1 MTTEADALKG
11 KYFRVLDDGFV
22 GFVDYMGN
30 DDAIDQAARVSYGTG
45 TRKVSDRRTLI
56 RYLSRNRHS
65 SPQEMVELK
74 FHIRI
79 PMDAHR
85 QLVR

>member
-45 TRKVSDRRTLI
+45 TRKVSDRRTL
-56 RYLSRNRHS
+56 
-65 SPQEMVELK
+65 ELK